1 MDKKVTRTISL
12 KLVNPPEALGKT
24 IDSFA
29 QACNYVSQIA
39 FENNYLSRRLALHR
53 LTYKDIRT
61 RFPLTA
67 QMTCSVIRQVSGA
80 YASMKSNGERH
91 LATFKPTSILLE
103 GGIRGRDFRLIPK
116 AQAISISTI
125 EGRIKVSY

>member
-1 MDKKVTRTISL
+1 MESKATRTVSL

-53 LTYKDIRT
+53 LTYKDIRD

-67 QMTCSVIRQVSGA
+67 QMACSVIRQDL
-80 YASMKSNGERH
+80 ER
-91 LATFKPTSILLE
+91 LGCK
-103 GGIRGRDFRLIPK
+103 
-116 AQAISISTI
+116 SISP
-125 EGRIKVSY
+125 EVSPALVGQRQAVCFS